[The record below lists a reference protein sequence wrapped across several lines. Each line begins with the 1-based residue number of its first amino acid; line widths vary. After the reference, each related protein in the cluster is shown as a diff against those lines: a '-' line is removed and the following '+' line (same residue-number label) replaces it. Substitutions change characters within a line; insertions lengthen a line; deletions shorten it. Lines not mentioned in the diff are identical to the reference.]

1 MDRSIRAVPDQP
13 LPHESCAQPGGQH
26 SQGSFGETKTLQEH
40 KLRSVLAVE
49 LLEQRLLDMN
59 RTKQTRS
66 PGKRT
71 AVIDRRDSFGHLRA
85 DATRWPGV
93 KHNCFGCSPDNA
105 HGLRLRFVD
114 NTADVT
120 VSASFKIAR
129 RFEGPPGHVHGGII
143 ATILDEAMGK
153 VNRQKGVVALTRQM
167 AIDFLHPVPLDV
179 PLRAKGWVVR
189 QEGRKHFHAGE
200 ILTPDGKV
208 LARST
213 GLFIAIDPQAMFQG
227 HAKHLMAGSGT
238 AGETAR
244 LKG

>member
-1 MDRSIRAVPDQP
+1 MP
-13 LPHESCAQPGGQH
+13 
-26 SQGSFGETKTLQEH
+26 
-40 KLRSVLAVE
+40 AVE
-49 LLEQRLLDMN
+49 RLSRKKNALHKSA
-59 RTKQTRS
+59 TKKTS
-66 PGKRT
+66 
-71 AVIDRRDSFGHLRA
+71 SGHLRA
-85 DATRWPGV
+85 DATRWPGM

-105 HGLRLRFVD
+105 HGLRLRFEE
-114 NTADVT
+114 NLEDVT

-153 VNRQKGVVALTRQM
+153 VNRQKGVVALTRHM
-167 AIDFLHPVPLDV
+167 SIDFLHPVPLNV
-179 PLRAKGWVVR
+179 PLRARGWVVR

-200 ILTPDGKV
+200 ILTPEGKV

-213 GLFIAIDPQAMFQG
+213 GLFIAVDPQAMFQRY
-227 HAKHLMAGSGT
+227 AKHLNPASAP